1 MAVVGIKLN
10 LNTEELRD
18 LRDRL
23 TAFLPKPQAT
33 DVIAD
38 AIKKAIQPMT
48 RRLREITPV
57 GPTGNLKRAV
67 ASKVVKY
74 RKDGVAVGLVGYNR
88 SGKQSAAS
96 AAGGEVKAG
105 KDRAFHQWW
114 LEYGTKER
122 KITIAKARQ
131 YQRQSPTRP
140 FTRTR
145 RRNGVSITEEVRG
158 TGILHNVQERTPT
171 YIASSFN
178 RLGPFRVLGRVG
190 GDGRMQTDPPYPRA
204 FFKKSKSPIV
214 IGETPAGGVA
224 GRPPLNT
231 AFLET
236 QEQMA
241 DILRRE
247 LSLSLSQA
255 WNALQFRNIGTVT
268 GTDTL

>member
-88 SGKQSAAS
+88 AARQAATS

-122 KITIAKARQ
+122 KITKAK
-131 YQRQSPTRP
+131 QRRYERRSPTAP

-145 RRNGVSITEEVRG
+145 NRNGRFITEEVRG
-158 TGILHNVQERTPT
+158 TGVLHEVVEKTQT
-171 YIASSFN
+171 YIASSFKK
-178 RLGPFRVLGRVG
+178 LGPFKVVGRVD
-190 GDGRMQTDPPYPRA
+190 GDGRFQTDPPYPRA
-204 FFKKSKSPIV
+204 FFKKSNSPIT

-224 GRPPLNT
+224 GKPPVNT

-241 DILRRE
+241 DILQRE

-255 WNALQFRNIGTVT
+255 WNALKFRDTGTVS

>member
-10 LNTEELRD
+10 INTEELRD

-23 TAFLPKPQAT
+23 TAFLPPQAAA

-38 AIKKAIQPMT
+38 AIRKAIQPMV
-48 RRLREITPV
+48 RRVREITPV

-67 ASKVVKY
+67 SSKVVKY
-74 RKDGVAVGLVGYNR
+74 RQDGVAVGLVGYTR
-88 SGKQSAAS
+88 AARQQSES
-96 AAGGEVKAG
+96 AAGGSVKAG

-114 LEYGTKER
+114 IEYGTKQR
-122 KITIAKARQ
+122 KITEPKIRKYKR
-131 YQRQSPTRP
+131 RSPTTP
-140 FTRTR
+140 FARF
-145 RRNGVSITEEVRG
+145 RNGQWEAVAGSGVLHDVEEK
-158 TGILHNVQERTPT
+158 TPT
-171 YIASSFN
+171 YIASSF
-178 RLGPFRVLGRVG
+178 RKLGPFKIIRQVGRDGRV
-190 GDGRMQTDPPYPRA
+190 QTDPPYPRA
-204 FFKKSKSPIV
+204 FFRKSKNPIV
-214 IGETPAGGVA
+214 IPETPPGGIA

-241 DILRRE
+241 NILREE

-255 WNALQFRNIGTVT
+255 WNALKFRDTGTAS